1 MANDFVDTSTLVK
14 YYHVEDG
21 TQEVTRLLEE
31 PAARRYISR
40 LSLRDHRRVRR
51 QMSHTTNQ

>member
-1 MANDFVDTSTLVK
+1 MANDFIDTSALVK

-31 PAARRYISR
+31 PAARHDQSESSMIYHFS
-40 LSLRDHRRVRR
+40 
-51 QMSHTTNQ
+51 